1 MSDSPRDPTDVRDE
15 GLAARLAVEPL
26 DDVTRAR
33 LVRNAMDASAEAAP
47 TNEPARRSGRS
58 RWLAVA
64 AALVVVL
71 AVGLA
76 VVLRDD
82 SGSEPTAARAPKTG
96 ASQSESASPNAADS
110 SGLDRTFSTNTGIR
124 PLGDL
129 GDVGSNPQLRRAVT
143 AAGADAPSASTLSE
157 LDAQATATPAAA
169 APCVIKPRGKIV
181 ASGSGTAQGE
191 TVTVYVVERPSGS
204 RVAVAVGPN
213 CTIGKPVKL

>member
-15 GLAARLAVEPL
+15 RLAVRLETEPL
-26 DDVTRAR
+26 DEVTRAR
-33 LVRNAMDASAEAAP
+33 LVRIALAATAETTTTSQPSRWSAR
-47 TNEPARRSGRS
+47 T

-96 ASQSESASPNAADS
+96 ASESRSRSAADS
-110 SGLDRTFSTNTGIR
+110 SELDQNFSTDSGIR

-129 GDVGSNPQLRRAVT
+129 GDVGSTPKLRQAVT
-143 AAGADAPSASTLSE
+143 AAGTDAPSASPLSE
-157 LDAQATATPAAA
+157 RSAQAAATPAAA
-169 APCVIKPRGKIV
+169 APCVIKPRGTIV
-181 ASGSGTAQGE
+181 ATGSGTAQGE
-191 TVTVYVVERPSGS
+191 AVAVYVVERPNGS
-204 RVAVAVGPN
+204 RVAVTVGPN
-213 CTIGKPVKL
+213 CTVGKPVTL